1 MTTVTF
7 SSETPLSSLTEER
20 VAWLALALTPQLG
33 PRRILRAVER
43 CGSAAK
49 IMDRGLTDLEAL
61 QFPVESV
68 RCIADGHARAAADQ
82 QLDALAK
89 TGGQFLTY
97 TDHSYPERLREIF
110 DPPAVLWLR
119 GIRSYSRRHQS
130 QWSARAIQLLTERA
144 WPRCF
149 HATSPIADSSL

>member
-1 MTTVTF
+1 MTTVTV
-7 SSETPLSSLTEER
+7 SSETPLPSLTEER

-49 IMDRGLTDLEAL
+49 ILDRGLTDLEAL

-82 QLDALAK
+82 QLDTLAK

-97 TDHSYPERLREIF
+97 TD
-110 DPPAVLWLR
+110 
-119 GIRSYSRRHQS
+119 RS
-130 QWSARAIQLLTERA
+130 
-144 WPRCF
+144 
-149 HATSPIADSSL
+149 